1 MTVQKPKK
9 NNVDTISNFEKR
21 LISMYRIIDPKD
33 QKDIFGYLEFIF
45 KRHEE
50 RKNIIKFKKY

>member
-21 LISMYRIIDPKD
+21 LISMYRMIDPKD

-45 KRHEE
+45 KRYEE